1 MCNRV
6 NDIIHFTECQ
16 IKIQK
21 KKHISKFYER
31 PCPIIKI
38 LCGESERLEMQKKP
52 PEQEGGFLP

>member
-16 IKIQK
+16 IQK

-31 PCPIIKI
+31 PCSIIKI
-38 LCGESERLEMQKKP
+38 LCGGSERLEMQKAALLL
-52 PEQEGGFLP
+52 GRLLP

>member
-21 KKHISKFYER
+21 KNTLVNFMNA
-31 PCPIIKI
+31 PAP
-38 LCGESERLEMQKKP
+38 
-52 PEQEGGFLP
+52 